1 MLRLLG
7 IALAAAANRAV
18 RVSVAAML
26 GSAPACREQSVS
38 QSCMACHVSLWS
50 TDRLGEVI
58 TLSNLAIL
66 MQAVYAYQRLYR
78 YRSYEI
84 M

>member
-26 GSAPACREQSVS
+26 GSAPACREQSLS
-38 QSCMACHVSLWS
+38 QSCIACHVSFCS
-50 TDRLGEVI
+50 IDG
-58 TLSNLAIL
+58 
-66 MQAVYAYQRLYR
+66 
-78 YRSYEI
+78 
-84 M
+84 

>member
-7 IALAAAANRAV
+7 IALAAAAKRAV

-26 GSAPACREQSVS
+26 GSAPACREQSLS

-50 TDRLGEVI
+50 TDGLSEVCLRLA
-58 TLSNLAIL
+58 NLTVLA
-66 MQAVYAYQRLYR
+66 QAVYSNEL
-78 YRSYEI
+78 
-84 M
+84 

>member
-26 GSAPACREQSVS
+26 AACGVHSLS
-38 QSCMACHVSLWS
+38 QSCMACHVS
-50 TDRLGEVI
+50 
-58 TLSNLAIL
+58 
-66 MQAVYAYQRLYR
+66 
-78 YRSYEI
+78 
-84 M
+84 

>member
-26 GSAPACREQSVS
+26 GSAPACGVHSLS
-38 QSCMACHVSLWS
+38 QSCMACHVS
-50 TDRLGEVI
+50 
-58 TLSNLAIL
+58 
-66 MQAVYAYQRLYR
+66 
-78 YRSYEI
+78 
-84 M
+84 